1 MAAYASSVTLYTPKC
16 ERISR
21 NLGIVA
27 GRINITNYNSTT
39 TEETTITR
47 LFKAS
52 GVAAIA
58 KGIIS
63 LQIVSAENGYLW
75 GFIKSTG
82 KFKLFQA
89 PVQTHGHDFT
99 IVKGAIVMSTEL
111 GLSADAT
118 SATVNNNTIA
128 ATRILAKATG
138 PVVSETLA
146 AAGLSELA
154 TDVDAGE
161 ADFVAIGFIAA

>member
-1 MAAYASSVTLYTPKC
+1 MAAYASAVTLYTPRV

-21 NLGIVA
+21 NLGIAA
-27 GRINITNYNSTT
+27 GRIDITNYNATT

-52 GVAAIA
+52 GVAAIT
-58 KGIIS
+58 KGILS
-63 LQIVSAENGYLW
+63 LQIVTSENGYIW
-75 GFIKSTG
+75 AFDKSTG
-82 KFKLFQA
+82 KFKVYYS
-89 PVQTHGHDFT
+89 PVRTHGHDFT

-118 SATVNNNTIA
+118 SATINNNTIA
-128 ATRILAKATG
+128 ATRVLAKATG

-146 AAGLSELA
+146 ATALTELA
-154 TDVDAGE
+154 TDVDAGT
-161 ADFVAIGFIAA
+161 ADFMAIGFIAA